1 MGVPLKGA
9 SKRVSLRVA
18 ASVEIPDSDL
28 EFRFVRASG
37 PGGQNVNKVASA
49 VQLRFDLA
57 GSQTLDERVKSR
69 LRALAGQRLND
80 DGSVLIIARNHRTQD
95 QNRREA
101 LERLSHLIERALI
114 EPKLRRATRP
124 TRAAKE
130 RRLQSKRKQKISKG
144 LRRRVAW
151 DD

>member
-1 MGVPLKGA
+1 M
-9 SKRVSLRVA
+9 SLRVA

-57 GSQTLDERVKSR
+57 GTQALDERVKAR

-80 DGSVLIIARNHRTQD
+80 DGSVLIIARNHRSQD

-114 EPKLRRATRP
+114 EPKARRATRP

-130 RRLQSKRKQKISKG
+130 RRLQSKRKLKMSKG